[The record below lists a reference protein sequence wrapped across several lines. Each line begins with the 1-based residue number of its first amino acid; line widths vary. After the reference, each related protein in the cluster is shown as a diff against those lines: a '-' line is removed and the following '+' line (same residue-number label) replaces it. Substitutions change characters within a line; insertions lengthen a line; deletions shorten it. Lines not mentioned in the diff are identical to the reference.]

1 MNTYKTPEIESLYLI
16 LKEILVPKL
25 SSTKTGTEDQ
35 NMTTLRSFMQ
45 SEDDAMVPS
54 KMLINEIL
62 NYELSRHLL
71 KI

>member
-1 MNTYKTPEIESLYLI
+1 M
-16 LKEILVPKL
+16 
-25 SSTKTGTEDQ
+25 EDQ
-35 NMTTLRSFMQ
+35 NTTTLRSFMQ
-45 SEDDAMVPS
+45 SEEEAMVPS